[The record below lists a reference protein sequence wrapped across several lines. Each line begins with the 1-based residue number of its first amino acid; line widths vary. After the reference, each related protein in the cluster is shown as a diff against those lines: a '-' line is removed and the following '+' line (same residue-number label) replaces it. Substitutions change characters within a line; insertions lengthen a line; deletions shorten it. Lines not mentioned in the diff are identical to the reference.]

1 MTGLDK
7 SYHNDDTSSSLLER
21 NTVQNETI
29 FMWKK
34 THSNIYDEAFLRKQL
49 TAFNHFPSPP
59 APPPPPKKASS

>member
-29 FMWKK
+29 FM
-34 THSNIYDEAFLRKQL
+34 
-49 TAFNHFPSPP
+49 
-59 APPPPPKKASS
+59 